1 MPAFS
6 SLIDDLK
13 NERSSV
19 RWAAAEALGKI
30 GDERAV
36 APLKDALQDE
46 NSSVRRA
53 VIEALGKLG
62 TPAVLALINVLE
74 NGDDDAQ
81 WTAARMLGRI
91 GDAQAV
97 PALIDALK
105 ISSLCKAAVK
115 ALDRIGWIPN
125 SGEDGAFYWI
135 AKRKWE
141 HCVVIGA
148 PAILPLID
156 AIESGDDD
164 LRWGAAETLGMIGDV
179 RAVSALIH
187 ALKDEDDNV
196 RCAAAEALGK
206 IGDVGAVAA
215 LKGAF
220 MDRNYRVHRAIDK
233 ALEALEN

>member
-6 SLIDDLK
+6 ALIDDLN
-13 NERSSV
+13 NEHSSV
-19 RWAAAEALGKI
+19 RWTAAEALGKT

-53 VIEALGKLG
+53 VIEALGELG
-62 TPAVLALINVLE
+62 TSAVLALIDVLE

-97 PALIDALK
+97 PALIGALK
-105 ISSLCKAAVK
+105 ISSVCSAAVK
-115 ALDRIGWIPN
+115 ALDRIGWDPN
-125 SGEDGAFYWI
+125 GGENGAVYWI

-141 HCVVIGA
+141 HCAMIGVA
-148 PAILPLID
+148 AILPLID
-156 AIESGDDD
+156 ALESGDDD
-164 LRWGAAETLGMIGDV
+164 MRLGAAETLGMIGDV
-179 RAVSALIH
+179 RALAALIH
-187 ALKDEDDNV
+187 ALKDEDDKV

-215 LKGAF
+215 LKDAF
-220 MDRNYRVHRAIDK
+220 MDKNYRVHRAIDK